1 MILLVVDGKPFC
13 KLNARISK
21 QWKSYLWSFALCN
34 EAFLSDGC
42 SILPC
47 RPRLS
52 KMNTMLQDRFL
63 GSSSSKQEQ
72 QYRHGAQNESKTST
86 LRKLWAYLTILSHC
100 LSATSHLS
108 CRLLDMVPVSPLPIP
123 LFWQRLVATSAW
135 VLVSLLRIPKAS

>member
-1 MILLVVDGKPFC
+1 MENHLQAQPAFRNNGNLIYDHLHRANEGFPFDGY
-13 KLNARISK
+13 R
-21 QWKSYLWSFALCN
+21 
-34 EAFLSDGC
+34 
-42 SILPC
+42 ILPC

-52 KMNTMLQDRFL
+52 KMNTMLQDLFL

-123 LFWQRLVATSAW
+123 LF
-135 VLVSLLRIPKAS
+135 